1 MSQTCI
7 AYMPLA
13 TDPEATSDEA
23 ILAATGFAATLDC
36 VLHVTT
42 FAVDIPEVSSPL
54 GSVVVDFRGLV
65 RAAEEKSEAECLRL
79 QALVKG
85 AVGSRLNVDYTS
97 RKVPMGSAT
106 DRAAVEARYFDL
118 VLVPWSEE
126 SFGAQNMAQAIV
138 FGSGRPTI
146 LVPPAARVGTL
157 DHIAVAWDA
166 SRVAARALGDALP
179 LLAKGGRVSVLTV
192 QGDKALTGSNLANA
206 LALSLEK
213 RGVSAT
219 PIEVTLGQKTIAEAL
234 QDTALSEDAQL
245 LAMGGFGHS
254 RIRDFILGGAT
265 NGVLAQLKL
274 PTLISH

>member
-13 TDPEATSDEA
+13 TDPEVTADEA

-36 VLHVTT
+36 ALHVTT

-206 LALSLEK
+206 LASSLQK

>member
-13 TDPEATSDEA
+13 TDPEVTADEA

-36 VLHVTT
+36 ALHVTT

-85 AVGSRLNVDYTS
+85 AVDSRLNIDYTS

-146 LVPPAARVGTL
+146 LVPPAARAGTL

-206 LALSLEK
+206 LASSLEK

-219 PIEVTLGQKTIAEAL
+219 PIEVTLGQRTIAKAL

>member
-1 MSQTCI
+1 
-7 AYMPLA
+7 
-13 TDPEATSDEA
+13 
-23 ILAATGFAATLDC
+23 
-36 VLHVTT
+36 
-42 FAVDIPEVSSPL
+42 
-54 GSVVVDFRGLV
+54 
-65 RAAEEKSEAECLRL
+65 
-79 QALVKG
+79 
-85 AVGSRLNVDYTS
+85 
-97 RKVPMGSAT
+97 MGSAT

-146 LVPPAARVGTL
+146 LVPPAARAGTL

-206 LALSLEK
+206 LASSLEK

-219 PIEVTLGQKTIAEAL
+219 PIEVTLGQRTIAKAL

>member
-1 MSQTCI
+1 
-7 AYMPLA
+7 
-13 TDPEATSDEA
+13 
-23 ILAATGFAATLDC
+23 
-36 VLHVTT
+36 
-42 FAVDIPEVSSPL
+42 
-54 GSVVVDFRGLV
+54 
-65 RAAEEKSEAECLRL
+65 
-79 QALVKG
+79 
-85 AVGSRLNVDYTS
+85 
-97 RKVPMGSAT
+97 MGTET
-106 DRAAVEARYFDL
+106 DRAAIEARYFDL
-118 VLVPWSEE
+118 VLVPWSAE
-126 SFGAQNMAQAIV
+126 SLGAQNMAQAIV

-146 LVPPAARVGTL
+146 LVPPAARPGTL
-157 DHIAVAWDA
+157 EHIAVAWDA

-192 QGDKALTGSNLANA
+192 QGDKPLTGTHLANA
-206 LALSLEK
+206 LASSLEK
-213 RGVSAT
+213 RGVSAK

>member
-1 MSQTCI
+1 
-7 AYMPLA
+7 
-13 TDPEATSDEA
+13 
-23 ILAATGFAATLDC
+23 
-36 VLHVTT
+36 
-42 FAVDIPEVSSPL
+42 
-54 GSVVVDFRGLV
+54 
-65 RAAEEKSEAECLRL
+65 
-79 QALVKG
+79 
-85 AVGSRLNVDYTS
+85 
-97 RKVPMGSAT
+97 MGTET
-106 DRAAVEARYFDL
+106 DRAAIEARYFDL

-126 SFGAQNMAQAIV
+126 SLGAQNMAQAIV

-146 LVPPAARVGTL
+146 LVPPAACPGTL

-206 LALSLEK
+206 LASSLEK
-213 RGVSAT
+213 RGVSAK

-234 QDTALSEDAQL
+234 QDTALSEHAQL